1 MVHADAD
8 GGMVLLADI
17 EEWHEAIF
25 YLLKF
30 VGIFLVGIFLL
41 DKLAG
46 RIDIVARVDAHLL
59 AVERSHISH
68 IRIEVNIG
76 NERCLIAIGT
86 DTGVDVLHILCL
98 SGTLGSKAHQLATS
112 LDDFLSLFHASLGVI
127 GIGGGHRL
135 DADRVVATYVDG
147 THMGN

>member
-1 MVHADAD
+1 MAV
-8 GGMVLLADI
+8 
-17 EEWHEAIF
+17 W
-25 YLLKF
+25 F